1 MNCLKTKLFFAF
13 LILLGTNFVFADNL
27 KFDSTTHNYV
37 VEYQK
42 PVQGS
47 GNVSALN
54 CIFTDQISVDKA
66 EEFLM
71 EQTKM
76 ALKFQQP
83 SGQLMAYAWL
93 QTNGDE
99 SMIQLKDGSDF
110 LIFDP
115 KLNKILTEKAYS
127 IAIAPKPNSNGRIDV
142 SFDVSLIKTPDGKV
156 KISGKT
162 NLPDE
167 MELMLSL
174 RNKASGYFAQDK
186 VSVLNGKFE
195 SAGFSK
201 QGDSLPVGNYDV
213 SVSSPLPDLEPA
225 SVTSVIG
232 KNGENL
238 TGEFMESSMGSNMV
252 NFEKQLALN

>member
-47 GNVSALN
+47 GNVSTLN
-54 CIFTDQISVDKA
+54 CIFTDRISADKA

-83 SGQLMAYAWL
+83 SGELMAYAWL
-93 QTNGDE
+93 QTNDDE
-99 SMIQLKDGSDF
+99 SMIQLKDGSEF

-127 IAIAPKPNSNGRIDV
+127 IAIAPKPNSNSGIEV

-156 KISGKT
+156 K
-162 NLPDE
+162 
-167 MELMLSL
+167 
-174 RNKASGYFAQDK
+174 
-186 VSVLNGKFE
+186 VS
-195 SAGFSK
+195 
-201 QGDSLPVGNYDV
+201 
-213 SVSSPLPDLEPA
+213 
-225 SVTSVIG
+225 
-232 KNGENL
+232 
-238 TGEFMESSMGSNMV
+238 
-252 NFEKQLALN
+252 